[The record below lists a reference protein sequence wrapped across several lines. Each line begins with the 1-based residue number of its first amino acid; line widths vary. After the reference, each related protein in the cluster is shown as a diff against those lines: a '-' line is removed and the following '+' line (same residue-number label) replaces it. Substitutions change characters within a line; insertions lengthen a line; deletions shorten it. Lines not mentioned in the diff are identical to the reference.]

1 MCNNVQ
7 IRRLFLF
14 VFIICNIYI
23 SFMYTDI
30 KLVPPPAPSFCPY
43 TPAGPGSTTGGRASS
58 VQTCCNDGPP
68 ISCGRRT
75 F

>member
-1 MCNNVQ
+1 MYRSEDCFCLYS
-7 IRRLFLF
+7 LFAISTL
-14 VFIICNIYI
+14 

-30 KLVPPPAPSFCPY
+30 KLLPLPAPSFCPY
-43 TPAGPGSTTGGRASS
+43 TPAGPGSMTGGRASS
-58 VQTCCNDGPP
+58 VQTCCTDGPP